1 MVGLSE
7 RERLLG
13 EVSRLRR
20 ALREREEQVR
30 ELANRLETHPKGEE
44 EEEQEEVEDVK
55 EEEEA

>member
-30 ELANRLETHPKGEE
+30 ELANRLEAHPK
-44 EEEQEEVEDVK
+44 QEEVEDVK
-55 EEEEA
+55 EEEA

>member
-30 ELANRLETHPKGEE
+30 ELADRLETHPKGEE
-44 EEEQEEVEDVK
+44 EEEVEDVK